1 MANALNIS
9 SEEELLQ
16 LRDEGKISEAEYND
30 LLGTMRKS
38 MPGEPE
44 EPATQVNKAGSKRRL
59 GKIAFYLMLAG
70 LILPGIGFVFSSAAT
85 GWGEMD
91 VIFGGCLFALLL
103 FEIPAFVLG
112 VISWPDV
119 FGKATVVTIS
129 VLAVLWLL
137 YHILLILGLLSVR

>member
-70 LILPGIGFVFSSAAT
+70 IILPGIGFVFSSAAT

-91 VIFGGCLFALLL
+91 VIFAACFFACVLLQL
-103 FEIPAFVLG
+103 LAFVFG
-112 VISWPDV
+112 VVSWPDV
-119 FGKATVVTIS
+119 FGKATIATI
-129 VLAVLWLL
+129 LALAAIWTL
-137 YHILLILGLLSVR
+137 YHL

>member
-16 LRDEGKISEAEYND
+16 LLEEGKISEAEYND

-44 EPATQVNKAGSKRRL
+44 EPATQPDKAGSKRRL

-70 LILPGIGFVFSSAAT
+70 IILPSIGFVFSSAAT

-91 VIFGGCLFALLL
+91 VIFDACFFACVLLQL
-103 FEIPAFVLG
+103 LAFVFG
-112 VISWPDV
+112 VVSWPDV
-119 FGKATVVTIS
+119 FGKATIATI
-129 VLAVLWLL
+129 LALAAIWTL
-137 YHILLILGLLSVR
+137 YNI

>member
-16 LRDEGKISEAEYND
+16 LREEGKISEAEYND

-70 LILPGIGFVFSSAAT
+70 IILPSIGFVFSSAAT

-91 VIFGGCLFALLL
+91 VIFAACFFACVLLQL
-103 FEIPAFVLG
+103 LAFVFG
-112 VISWPDV
+112 VVSWPDV
-119 FGKATVVTIS
+119 FGKATIATILA
-129 VLAVLWLL
+129 LAVIWTL
-137 YHILLILGLLSVR
+137 YHL